1 VSTPTERLKIEDIL
15 VDILI
20 IRVFSSEAIKLLVLM
35 ALVFATTVAVSK
47 TCAAKKLFA
56 LETSFLEDNN
66 EDEDDKREVVVGS
79 IESLPPDIA
88 V

>member
-1 VSTPTERLKIEDIL
+1 
-15 VDILI
+15 
-20 IRVFSSEAIKLLVLM
+20 M

-47 TCAAKKLFA
+47 TCSAKKPFA
-56 LETSFLEDNN
+56 LETWAFLEDNN
-66 EDEDDKREVVVGS
+66 EDEDDEREVVVGS